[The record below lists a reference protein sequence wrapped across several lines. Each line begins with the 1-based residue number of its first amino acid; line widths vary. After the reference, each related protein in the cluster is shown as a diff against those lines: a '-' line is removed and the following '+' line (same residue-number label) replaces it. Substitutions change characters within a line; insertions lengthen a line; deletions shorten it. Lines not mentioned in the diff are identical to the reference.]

1 MNIIMF
7 ILPLY
12 FLCMAQL
19 RVRTHTSFCSLQHTI
34 LCSFCPFLQPNDD
47 QKLSS
52 VEEDDVKLTTIA
64 GGSGL
69 PASMAES

>member
-1 MNIIMF
+1 
-7 ILPLY
+7 
-12 FLCMAQL
+12 
-19 RVRTHTSFCSLQHTI
+19 LQHTI